1 MAGSLA
7 ELKTKVTDVDQWGI
21 RKLYPN
27 ATGASAQ
34 EWYFNM
40 ENATSD
46 PRLKNHSP
54 RSNLRRISDDGSWYV
69 DGIAKYMRDGEEKEG
84 KGEVRLEA
92 WSESGNKKWLNTEVT
107 VYGFYI
113 EDLPEKFAQSK
124 TAFQLYSGGGHHSK
138 DRKCEAGGYKIRLFK
153 DGRVAVRKEPQH
165 PFYCEDRGTNK
176 ITDKTVK
183 GRWIGLKQV
192 RYNIKEDN
200 KVCVANEI
208 WIDEESDDNGKLVPR
223 NGWRRVADV
232 KDSGGWGLSKDMSD
246 QERKKYIEERWKDD
260 CPLQDS
266 NVVDRQHRKIEDI
279 INMPGGTDDGNLAA
293 LRCDGLKLKFKY
305 FSVREIEPPTSP

>member
-1 MAGSLA
+1 VAKSLA
-7 ELKTKVTDVDQWGI
+7 ELKTKDTDVDKWGI
-21 RKLYPN
+21 RKLYTD
-27 ATGASAQ
+27 AVGSDQQ

-40 ENATSD
+40 ESPTSD
-46 PRLKNHSP
+46 NRLRNLE
-54 RSNLRRISDDGSWYV
+54 RANLRRGDGGSWSV
-69 DGIAKYMRDGEEKEG
+69 DGTEKDG
-84 KGEVRLEA
+84 KGQVRLEA

-113 EDLPEKFAQSK
+113 DDLPDSYKQSK

-138 DRKCEAGGYKIRLFK
+138 LKKCEAGGYKIRLFK
-153 DGRVAVRKEPQH
+153 DGRVAVRKEPLH

-192 RYNIKEDN
+192 RYNFKEDN

-208 WIDEESDDNGKLVPR
+208 WIDEESDNDGKLVPR

-232 KDSGGWGLSKDMSD
+232 KDKGGWGLSEDMSE
-246 QERKKYIEERWKDD
+246 QEREKYIEERWKDD

-266 NVVDRQHRKIEDI
+266 NVVDRQHREIEDI
-279 INMPGGTDDGNLAA
+279 INMPGGTDEGNLAA
-293 LRCDGLKLKFKY
+293 LRCDGVKLKFKY
-305 FSVREIEPPTSP
+305 FSVREIELPTPP